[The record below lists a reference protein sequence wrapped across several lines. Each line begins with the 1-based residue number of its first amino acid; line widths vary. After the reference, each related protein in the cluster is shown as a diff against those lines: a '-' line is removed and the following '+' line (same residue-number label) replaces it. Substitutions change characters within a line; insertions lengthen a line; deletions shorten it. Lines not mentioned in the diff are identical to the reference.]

1 MSDGPITVAEFNAL
15 VNKVVTTSDPITN
28 IVITGEISEIKEYPS
43 GFYFSMRDEKAVVAC
58 TFYRYAASRSPLFSK
73 LEVGTKINA
82 MGSASYYEKN
92 GSFKFNISS
101 IELAGEG
108 EQQKA
113 LRELKEKLAKEGLF
127 DTDRKRPIPRYPK
140 VIGVVTSP
148 KGAVI
153 KDIIDTTARRYPV
166 DILLSPATV
175 QGTDAPKSIIR
186 AIELLKEQN
195 IDVMIVGR
203 GGGSA
208 DDLSAFND
216 EEVVRAIY
224 GCGIPVISAVGH
236 ATDKSLCDLV
246 ADKYAETPTAAAM
259 LATPDR
265 KDENRNVDNILLR
278 MENSIKSITDRMR
291 AKLDYLDRRLSPSNA
306 KSAIEVYSGRVRIA
320 SDRMDSVIKS
330 NLLTLHS
337 RFALYDSQLN
347 PKRLADR
354 IDQYSMTVDEC
365 GERMDRAVQ
374 SLLKTK
380 NMELKNAS
388 AMMEG
393 LDPNNVLQRGYSI
406 IRGTDGKVVTSA
418 KDMFPGTDV
427 TIAMRDGKALAKI
440 KELKLDE

>member
-15 VNKVVTTSDPITN
+15 VNRVVTTSDPITN

-58 TFYRYAASRSPLFSK
+58 TFYRYAASRSPLFSS
-73 LEVGTKINA
+73 LQVGMKINA
-82 MGSASYYEKN
+82 FGSASYYEKN

-127 DTDRKRPIPRYPK
+127 DADRKRPIPRYPK

-186 AIELLKEQN
+186 AIELLKDQN

-216 EEVVRAIY
+216 EGVVRAIY

-265 KDENRNVDNILLR
+265 KDENRNIDNILFR
-278 MENSIKSITDRMR
+278 MEKSIRSITDSMR
-291 AKLDYLDRRLSPSNA
+291 SRLKYLDRALSPSNP
-306 KSAIEVYSGRVRIA
+306 KSVIEVYSGKVKNA
-320 SDRMDSVIKS
+320 SDRMDSVIK
-330 NLLTLHS
+330 NRMLTMRS
-337 RFALYDSQLN
+337 RFQVCDSQLN
-347 PKRLADR
+347 PRRLGEK
-354 IDQYSMTVDEC
+354 IEQYGMDMDEFR
-365 GERMDRAVQ
+365 ERMERAMT
-374 SLLKTK
+374 SSIRTKT
-380 NMELKNAS
+380 MELNSVS
-388 AMMEG
+388 AKMEG
-393 LDPNNVLQRGYSI
+393 LDPSNVLLRGYSI
-406 IRGTDGKVVTSA
+406 ISGADGKVITSA

-427 TIAMRDGKALAKI
+427 TIAMRDGSALAKI

>member
-1 MSDGPITVAEFNAL
+1 MSDGPISIAEFNAL
-15 VNKVVTTSDPITN
+15 VSRVVTTSDPINN

-43 GFYFSMRDEKAVVAC
+43 GFYFSMRDDKAVVAC
-58 TFYRYAASRSPLFSK
+58 TFFRYAASRSPFFSK

-82 MGSASYYEKN
+82 TGSASYYEKN

-113 LRELKEKLAKEGLF
+113 LRELKEKLEKEGLF
-127 DTDRKRPIPRYPK
+127 DAGRKRPIPRYPK

-265 KDENRNVDNILLR
+265 KDENRNIDSILLR
-278 MENSIKSITDRMR
+278 MENSVRSITDRMR
-291 AKLDYLDRRLSPSNA
+291 ANLDYLDRRLSPSNA
-306 KSAIEVYSGRVRIA
+306 QSVIKVYSVRVANA
-320 SDRMDSVIKS
+320 SDRMDSAIKGS
-330 NLLTLHS
+330 MLTLRS
-337 RFALYDSQLN
+337 RFQVCDSQLN
-347 PKRLADR
+347 PRRLADK
-354 IDQYSMTVDEC
+354 IDQYRMSIDEYQ
-365 GERMDRAVQ
+365 ERTDRSVQ
-374 SLLKTK
+374 SIMKTK
-380 NMELKNAS
+380 LMELKNVS
-388 AMMEG
+388 AMMDG

-406 IRGTDGKVVTSA
+406 IRGADGKVVTSVGS
-418 KDMFPGTDV
+418 MFPGTDV